1 MAKRG
6 KVSKIKRKGLTTA
19 QKRRGRIVSAIGRNN
34 KKRDKSSKLSR
45 GEFWDVYREI
55 NAGYSNTTEAVKA
68 IRQGKFSVSGKSVKS
83 KGKKGTKKIPARN
96 KENTLP
102 WQQVFSMIVGTRAY
116 HAKRLGKPSTD
127 IRKLFREEEL
137 EGLLMAVKSWR
148 EKEQKVNQLT
158 KKHSQK

>member
-1 MAKRG
+1 MVKRG
-6 KVSKIKRKGLTTA
+6 KVSKIKRKGLTKA
-19 QKRRGRIVSAIGRNN
+19 QKRRGRLVSAIGRYN

-68 IRQGKFSVSGKSVKS
+68 IRQGKFSLSGKSVKS
-83 KGKKGTKKIPARN
+83 QAKKGAKKPTRN

-102 WQQVFSMIVGTRAY
+102 WQQAFLMIVGARAY
-116 HAKRLGKPSTD
+116 HAKMCGKPSTD
-127 IRKLFREEEL
+127 IRELFREEEL

-148 EKEQKVNQLT
+148 EKEQKVNELT
-158 KKHSQK
+158 

>member
-6 KVSKIKRKGLTTA
+6 KVSKIKRKGLTMA
-19 QKRRGRIVSAIGRNN
+19 QKRRGRLVSAIGRNN

-68 IRQGKFSVSGKSVKS
+68 IRQGKFSISGKSVKS
-83 KGKKGTKKIPARN
+83 KGKKGAKKKPARN

-102 WQQVFSMIVGTRAY
+102 WQQVFLMIVGTRAY
-116 HAKRLGKPSTD
+116 HAKMWGKPSTD
-127 IRKLFREEEL
+127 IRELFREEEL
-137 EGLLMAVKSWR
+137 EGLLMAVKSWI
-148 EKEQKVNQLT
+148 EKEQEVNENT
-158 KKHSQK
+158 

>member
-6 KVSKIKRKGLTTA
+6 KVSKIKRKGLTMA
-19 QKRRGRIVSAIGRNN
+19 QKRRGRLVSAIGRNN

-55 NAGYSNTTEAVKA
+55 NTGYSNTTEAVKA

-83 KGKKGTKKIPARN
+83 KAQKGGKKIPARN
-96 KENTLP
+96 KENTVS
-102 WQQVFSMIVGTRAY
+102 WQQVFLMIVGARSY
-116 HAKRLGKPSTD
+116 QAKMWGKPSTD
-127 IRKLFREEEL
+127 IRELFREEEL

-148 EKEQKVNQLT
+148 EKEQKVNTITQ
-158 KKHSQK
+158 

>member
-6 KVSKIKRKGLTTA
+6 NVSKIKRKGLTTA

-96 KENTLP
+96 KENSLP
-102 WQQVFSMIVGTRAY
+102 WQQAFLMIVGTRAY
-116 HAKRLGKPSTD
+116 HAKMWGKPSTD
-127 IRKLFREEEL
+127 IRELFREEEL
-137 EGLLMAVKSWR
+137 EGLLMAVKSWI
-148 EKEQKVNQLT
+148 EKEQEVNENT
-158 KKHSQK
+158 

>member
-6 KVSKIKRKGLTTA
+6 KVSKIKRKGLTMA

-55 NAGYSNTTEAVKA
+55 NAGYSNTTEAVRA

-83 KGKKGTKKIPARN
+83 KGKKGTKKGTKKIPERT
-96 KENTLP
+96 KENTIP
-102 WQQVFSMIVGTRAY
+102 WQQAFLMIVGTRAY
-116 HAKRLGKPSTD
+116 HAKMWGKPSTD
-127 IRKLFREEEL
+127 IRELFREEEL
-137 EGLLMAVKSWR
+137 EGLLMAVKSWI
-148 EKEQKVNQLT
+148 EKEQEVNENT
-158 KKHSQK
+158 